1 MKPSQIAW
9 LLALV
14 SAVCTALIGQAEL
27 LGEPWRHYVTTV
39 SVIATAISG
48 FMLQRPN
55 PWNGEERRAFPRDIQ
70 AIVELERRQATLPPG
85 LPPPCDPPPVAKI

>member
-27 LGEPWRHYVTTV
+27 LGEPWRHYVTV
-39 SVIATAISG
+39 LSVIVTAVSG

-55 PWNGEERRAFPRDIQ
+55 PWDGQTERRAFPRDIQ
-70 AIVELERRQATLPPG
+70 AVIELERQQATLPPR
-85 LPPPCDPPPVAKI
+85 LPPPCDRPPAA